1 MKKTLTVLLAATLL
15 VSFAT
20 PALAADK
27 AQAELKPMKT
37 TVELKTRTTA
47 AVVEGDTAWVQLSW
61 TAKNTDATDFR
72 ITASTRTP
80 GVTISYPTNTGT
92 YASLMDND
100 TLAVGEIDFTSL
112 QVSVPYGSR
121 NVGLTVAATWTADG
135 VKQRNRYKVKVPVAK
150 FKGDDIAQVTTSAG
164 SVSVGTPAW
173 LGVEWTG
180 IAPVLENVKM
190 TVNGP
195 AGAIISYPEIDKQP
209 GTYTSLHY
217 NDTLVTGETDI
228 ARFNVDASAMR
239 PGTYTIDLELSYTK
253 GTEAKAVKGQVSFD
267 VTG

>member
-1 MKKTLTVLLAATLL
+1 MKKALTVLLAVTLL
-15 VSFAT
+15 TSFAT
-20 PALAADK
+20 PALAAE
-27 AQAELKPMKT
+27 AQVDLRMRKT
-37 TVELKTRTTA
+37 TVDLKTTTTA

-61 TAKNTDATDFR
+61 TARNTDATNFR

-80 GVTISYPTNTGT
+80 GVTISYPTNTDR

-100 TLAVGEIDFTSL
+100 TLSVGEIDFTSL

-121 NVGLTVAATWTADG
+121 NVGLIVAATWTADG
-135 VKQRNRYKVKVPVAK
+135 QKQRSRYKVEVPVAK
-150 FKGDDIAQVTTSAG
+150 FTGDDLAQVTTSAG

-180 IAPVLENVKM
+180 IAPVLGNVKM

-195 AGAIISYPEIDKQP
+195 AGAIISYPANT

-217 NDTLVTGETDI
+217 NDTLVAGETDI
-228 ARFNVDASAMR
+228 ARFNVDASAMK

-253 GTEAKAVKGQVSFD
+253 GTDTKAVKGQVSFD